1 MGQSLLYFGSEEQ
14 KADWLPQL
22 AAGSVIGVVAFT
34 EGQDMLP
41 RAPRLRLEAGRLSG
55 SKPAVV
61 AGGIA
66 DGAVVLALGADGPVL
81 ALVDLSQRGVS
92 RTLLD
97 TFHNSRCTAD
107 LVFGAVAAH
116 ELPGRIDAL
125 AAARASFAPPTG

>member
-22 AAGSVIGVVAFT
+22 AAGSVIGVVAFA

-66 DGAVVLALGADGPVL
+66 DGAAVLALGADRPVL
-81 ALVDLSQRGVS
+81 ALVALSPRGVS
-92 RTLLD
+92 RTLPD
-97 TFHNSRCTAD
+97 NFDNRRGPAD
-107 LVFGAVAAH
+107 LGFDNLAAH
-116 ELPGRIDAL
+116 EHPRRVDAL
-125 AAARASFAPPTG
+125 AAPRARCGPH